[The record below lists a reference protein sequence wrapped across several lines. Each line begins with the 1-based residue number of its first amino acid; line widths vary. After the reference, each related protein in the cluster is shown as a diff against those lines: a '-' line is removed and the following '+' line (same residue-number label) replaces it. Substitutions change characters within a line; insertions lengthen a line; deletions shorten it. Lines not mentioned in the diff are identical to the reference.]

1 MNALRRMSTQGRG
14 MDPNTTHERGEM
26 ALPYQLYCAMSKKLL
41 VEGGMCA
48 LLFHVFSWNLSSRAR
63 STCGLCLSHL
73 QWENDGLKVYIPH
86 QKNDQDGKKKGRFP
100 KHVYSKLSIPEI
112 CPLLCWAA
120 YLAYSNVGPS
130 GNAIFPHANI

>member
-1 MNALRRMSTQGRG
+1 
-14 MDPNTTHERGEM
+14 M